1 MMDMHA
7 LSHAMPVARRKRWT
21 NAWVAMLV
29 SLAAVGSQAQSP
41 APDPTAPG
49 VVPDPSA
56 TRWIARST
64 EAIQHPF
71 LRLDQ
76 LPRTISIDPWTDE
89 EIQRIRVEMY
99 KTLPPKACVAWGFL
113 SIKDK
118 LQPISLTVNNE
129 YSILKINGAIRR
141 STELYVKNFSPVQ
154 SLTQARDQEL
164 SPKGGAALENAAPVA
179 LYVDIG
185 GRMERV
191 AGSNR
196 CTLMKAKCARYKSRE
211 FKIYWV
217 SDAFRGEKRGRVQLR
232 NDLNQEH
239 SYFLEDMCPYTWRG
253 VVDGPWN
260 ARAAGELPGKLLYG
274 FWFNSSIQEALAEVA
289 NEAGR

>member
-1 MMDMHA
+1 
-7 LSHAMPVARRKRWT
+7 MPVARRKGRT

-29 SLAAVGSQAQSP
+29 SLAAMGSQAQSP
-41 APDPTAPG
+41 SPDPAAPG
-49 VVPDPSA
+49 VAPDPSA

-71 LRLDQ
+71 LRVDQ

-89 EIQRIRVEMY
+89 EIRRIKVEMY

-113 SIKDK
+113 STNGK

-129 YSILKINGAIRR
+129 YFILKINGAIRR
-141 STELYVKNFSPVQ
+141 STGLYVKNFSPVQ
-154 SLTQARDQEL
+154 SLAQARDQEL
-164 SPKGGAALENAAPVA
+164 WPKGRSAFENDAPVA
-179 LYVDIG
+179 LRVDIG

-211 FKIYWV
+211 FKVYWV
-217 SDAFRGEKRGRVQLR
+217 MDAFGGDRGRVQLR
-232 NDLNQEH
+232 NDMNQEP